1 MKPRFWT
8 LTALVLA
15 AALSRIIPHPWNA
28 TPIAALAL
36 FGGAHFS
43 DRRAAY
49 LVPLIAMIASNLV
62 LGSFYDTL
70 PFVYA
75 SFLLTVYIGTRL
87 RERRDMVTVASGSLV
102 SSMAFFLI
110 TNAGHWLVSGMYPR
124 TGAGLASCFIA
135 GIPFFRGT
143 VAGDLLFTG
152 VMFGGFAVLEKR
164 YPALRDP
171 LLSTPLRLLPR

>member
-8 LTALVLA
+8 LTALVLI
-15 AALSRIIPHPWNA
+15 AALSRVIPHPWNA

-43 DRRAAY
+43 SRRSAY
-49 LVPLIAMIASNLV
+49 LVPLVAMIVSNV
-62 LGSFYDTL
+62 MLGSFYDTL

-75 SFLLTVYIGTRL
+75 SFVLTVYIGTRL
-87 RERRDMVTVASGSLV
+87 RDRRDALTVASASLV
-102 SSMAFFLI
+102 SSLAFFAI

-124 TGAGLASCFIA
+124 TGAGLASCFVA
-135 GIPFFRGT
+135 AIPFFRGT

-152 VMFGGFAVLEKR
+152 VLFGGFALLERR

-171 LLSTPLRLLPR
+171 VLSVPLRLLPR